1 MPIDHLNTGTILTQI
16 LILFLLAA
24 IGYVSGKTGYLPE
37 KTGFVTSKLVMRM
50 TMPALILS
58 KMLSADFSADNYFDG
73 LKLMGIA
80 FVFLLLIYVFTLP
93 FTKIMKL
100 EDKSRNVYSMQ
111 TLFGNVIFFAFPL
124 FEALFGDIGV
134 LYALFFNIGNDL
146 LLWTLGVYLAGK
158 HKGGG
163 IANGLKHIFNANM
176 IMFLVGTVLV
186 LTKVSEKLRG
196 GVLYQT
202 VDMIGAATS
211 PLSMLFIGLV
221 LAGAKSGFF
230 RNMGKKL
237 VVVMMSVQ
245 KLLIAP
251 ILIGAIL
258 LFAVKQGWISDV
270 VMMVAVMQFAM
281 PVGTLTV
288 SIAAE
293 YDSDYEMAAQGV
305 FVSTLLS
312 IVTLPLIAYLIK
324 LVL

>member
-1 MPIDHLNTGTILTQI
+1 MPIENLDTRTILTQI

-24 IGYVSGKTGYLPE
+24 IGYISGKTGYLPE
-37 KTGFVTSKLVMRM
+37 KTGLVTSKLVIRI

-80 FVFLLLIYVFTLP
+80 FGFLLLIYIFTLP
-93 FTKIMKL
+93 FTKMMKL
-100 EDKSRNVYSMQ
+100 PDKSRHIYSMQ

-124 FEALFGDIGV
+124 FQALFGDIGV
-134 LYALFFNIGNDL
+134 IYALFFNIGNDL
-146 LLWTLGVYLAGK
+146 LLWTLGVYLAGR

-163 IANGLKHIFNANM
+163 FKNGLKHIFNANM

-186 LTKVSEKLRG
+186 LTKVSDKLKG
-196 GVLYQT
+196 GVLFQT
-202 VDMIGAATS
+202 ADMIGKATS
-211 PLSMLFIGLV
+211 PLSMIFIGLV
-221 LAGAKSGFF
+221 LAGAKTGFF
-230 RNMGKKL
+230 KNIGKKFI
-237 VVVMMSVQ
+237 VIMMSAQ

-251 ILIGAIL
+251 ILIGAAL

-270 VMMVAVMQFAM
+270 VMMVAVLQFAM

-293 YDSDYEMAAQGV
+293 YDSDYEMAAEGV
-305 FVSTLLS
+305 FASTLLS

>member
-1 MPIDHLNTGTILTQI
+1 
-16 LILFLLAA
+16 
-24 IGYVSGKTGYLPE
+24 
-37 KTGFVTSKLVMRM
+37 
-50 TMPALILS
+50 
-58 KMLSADFSADNYFDG
+58 
-73 LKLMGIA
+73 
-80 FVFLLLIYVFTLP
+80 
-93 FTKIMKL
+93 
-100 EDKSRNVYSMQ
+100 
-111 TLFGNVIFFAFPL
+111 
-124 FEALFGDIGV
+124 
-134 LYALFFNIGNDL
+134 
-146 LLWTLGVYLAGK
+146 
-158 HKGGG
+158 
-163 IANGLKHIFNANM
+163 M

-202 VDMIGAATS
+202 ADMIGAATS
-211 PLSMLFIGLV
+211 PLSMLFVGLV

-230 RNMGKKL
+230 KNMGKKL